1 MTAAIP
7 KVELHCHVEGA
18 ARPALVRRVAARHG
32 IDLTGLFDEK
42 GDYVWHDFTSFLG
55 AYDRASS
62 VFRTPEDFRDL
73 TFDHFTAI
81 AAEGA
86 IYGEVFISA
95 DHAYASG
102 LTYADYVEG
111 LAAGIRD
118 AEAESGIVGRLVA
131 TGVRHLGPDRV
142 LAAATTA
149 AEQPHPLVTGFGV
162 AGDERMHHQSDF
174 SEAFRIAGE
183 AGLGVTAHAGELC
196 GHESVTAAL
205 DNLPISR
212 IGHGVRA
219 IENPA
224 LVERIAAEGIV
235 LELCP
240 GSNVAL
246 GLYPDIASHP
256 FRRLMEAGVAVTV
269 SSDDPPYFGSSIGA
283 EYDWLQRDQAFT
295 DAELLAIGRT
305 ALAAAFVDEATRS
318 RLEQRL
324 NNAAK
329 GGSES

>member
-174 SEAFRIAGE
+174 SEAFRE
-183 AGLGVTAHAGELC
+183 AGLGLTAHAGELC
-196 GHESVTAAL
+196 GPESVTAAL